1 MNFHSSGNVSIE
13 ASQESFETDN
23 HIHTDISENSDDS
36 FHISQIE
43 SESNDLVNIVCS
55 ITEKLILRIK
65 NVIFISIAQHGIPYI
80 TVKNGILNQF

>member
-13 ASQESFETDN
+13 ASQESIETDN

-43 SESNDLVNIVCS
+43 SESNDERIQNSQCKNIL
-55 ITEKLILRIK
+55 TEKK
-65 NVIFISIAQHGIPYI
+65 YI
-80 TVKNGILNQF
+80 VSLFTLKSMLVFG